1 MNNFLGIV
9 LRSIDYKE
17 KDKLLTIA
25 TQEGIITVLA
35 KSVRS
40 QASKLKAFTGVL
52 TFGEFSVQEGKTGK
66 ILTQVECQESFYNC
80 WTDSQKYT
88 SALLCLEAYEKCFG
102 SEEDAAKP
110 FVLLLKAL
118 KEINYNATFPAAI
131 VIWFLLKVSSLMG
144 VDYRQIEEF
153 DKKAVYFLE
162 AMDKLDCVEIDSLEV
177 NYGMVADTLK
187 YFYILF
193 DNDYGIKIFIIK
205 RLINTINDN

>member
-40 QASKLKAFTGVL
+40 QTSKLKAFTGVL

-66 ILTQVECQESFYNC
+66 ILTQVECHESFYNC
-80 WTDSQKYT
+80 WTDQQKYT

-102 SEEDAAKP
+102 SEEDADKP

-118 KEINYNATFPAAI
+118 KEINYNTTLPAAS
-131 VIWFLLKVSSLMG
+131 VLWFLLKVSSLMG
-144 VDYRQIEEF
+144 IDYSQIEDF
-153 DKKAVYFLE
+153 DKKAMYFLQ
-162 AMDKLDCVEIDSLEV
+162 AMDKLDCSEIDSLELSH
-177 NYGMVADTLK
+177 GMVADALK
-187 YFYILF
+187 YFYMLF
-193 DNDYGIKIFIIK
+193 DSDYGIKIFIIK